1 MLHHRVWR
9 RHPLLGLVRR
19 ARRHFSGPGRIV
31 AGCVAKGAELHSDI
45 GVSVKKGERLRQRAG
60 SEKHDW
66 PALLEQARKKKY
78 RTGGPLPPRFEAA
91 VKAGIPTEHRAAA
104 WMQLSGARQ
113 RMEAQP
119 HLYRQLLVA
128 SSAHGE
134 AAGRSVEEAI
144 DLDMRRTFPEH
155 PRLDITFR
163 SPEVSY
169 CQGMN
174 FVAASV
180 LLFVEDEEEAF
191 WLLSFLIEEVLPD
204 HYVQSMIGHTVDRQ
218 IIETLVELH
227 LPALAQHLCAPG
239 TLLHRRSRSSTLGP
253 APV

>member
-1 MLHHRVWR
+1 
-9 RHPLLGLVRR
+9 
-19 ARRHFSGPGRIV
+19 
-31 AGCVAKGAELHSDI
+31 
-45 GVSVKKGERLRQRAG
+45 
-60 SEKHDW
+60 
-66 PALLEQARKKKY
+66 
-78 RTGGPLPPRFEAA
+78 
-91 VKAGIPTEHRAAA
+91 
-104 WMQLSGARQ
+104 
-113 RMEAQP
+113 
-119 HLYRQLLVA
+119 VA

-155 PRLDITFR
+155 PRLDATFLSRMRRVLLAYARR

-174 FVAASV
+174 FVAAAV

-227 LPALAQHLCAPG
+227 LPALAQHLCARARTAHPPPPSVA
-239 TLLHRRSRSSTLGP
+239 LLHPRSRSSLKARAWSHSLHAHARADCVMPSTAGARSRSPCLL
-253 APV
+253 